1 MSDDQKAQCQ
11 AVIGRF
17 LILLLSFCDKES
29 IAFLGEKHCFL
40 RRKTSFC
47 SQQLERIP
55 FFLQKVEGAGE
66 GVLQIAAVPR
76 LEGVVESDDG
86 AVAGV
91 AHDVGQNLRAA
102 ELLAVVAGDEIPHD
116 DFVLALQ

>member
-1 MSDDQKAQCQ
+1 MA
-11 AVIGRF
+11 R
-17 LILLLSFCDKES
+17 
-29 IAFLGEKHCFL
+29 KHCV
-40 RRKTSFC
+40 RWPQFC
-47 SQQLERIP
+47 LQHLERIP

-66 GVLQIAAVPR
+66 GILQIAAVPR
-76 LEGVVESDDG
+76 LEGIVESDDG

>member
-1 MSDDQKAQCQ
+1 MLDDQKALCQ
-11 AVIGRF
+11 VVIGCF
-17 LILLLSFCDKES
+17 LILLLFFCGKES

-66 GVLQIAAVPR
+66 GILQIAAVP
-76 LEGVVESDDG
+76 
-86 AVAGV
+86 
-91 AHDVGQNLRAA
+91 
-102 ELLAVVAGDEIPHD
+102 
-116 DFVLALQ
+116 